1 VAPREGVVGDPIED
15 LRLARPGSVDVLGP
29 VVGGR
34 RIDSFACTEV
44 RAKAGDDAVPSGVP
58 LRDSLERR

>member
-1 VAPREGVVGDPIED
+1 MAPREGVVGDPIED

-29 VVGGR
+29 AVGGR
-34 RIDSFACTEV
+34 RIDSSASTEV
-44 RAKAGDDAVPSGVP
+44 QAKAGDDAVPTGVP